1 LHVRGRAAVTVGD
14 DQPEQTRT
22 AADVDALVGQLRQA
36 CLVLQQSLPR
46 EELRVD
52 ALNVWSKAPFQLL
65 CVRESLFWRVEEL
78 ARCACDSLERGDL
91 AAAALLTRAVME
103 TVALCWKMLDLLRQ
117 RDKKSA
123 GELSD
128 LLMRAVS
135 GARNWDQ
142 MPKAYHVMDLVRGVE
157 QRVPGFLASY
167 ESLSELAHP
176 NGQGVFGL
184 FGTIDKERYT
194 AAFGRNAQK
203 TFSVRGMIVEA
214 LLGALEIFTP
224 AYNRMADELPK
235 FLEQL
240 PKIWPDSEG
249 TP

>member
-1 LHVRGRAAVTVGD
+1 
-14 DQPEQTRT
+14 
-22 AADVDALVGQLRQA
+22 
-36 CLVLQQSLPR
+36 
-46 EELRVD
+46 
-52 ALNVWSKAPFQLL
+52 
-65 CVRESLFWRVEEL
+65 
-78 ARCACDSLERGDL
+78 
-91 AAAALLTRAVME
+91 
-103 TVALCWKMLDLLRQ
+103 MLDLLQQ

-128 LLMRAVS
+128 LFMRAVS

-142 MPKAYHVMDLVRGVE
+142 MPKAFHVMDLVRDVE

-167 ESLSELAHP
+167 ESLSEFAHP

-194 AAFGRNAQK
+194 ATFGRNGQK
-203 TFSVRGMIVEA
+203 TFPVRGLIAEA
-214 LLGALEIFTP
+214 LMGALEIFTL

-240 PKIWPDSEG
+240 PKIWPVDEG

>member
-1 LHVRGRAAVTVGD
+1 MTAED
-14 DQPEQTRT
+14 DQPERTRT
-22 AADVDALVGQLRQA
+22 AAGVDALGDQLLQV
-36 CLVLQQSLPR
+36 CLVLQQALPH
-46 EELRVD
+46 EEVRVD

-65 CVRESLFWRVEEL
+65 CVRESLIWRVEEL
-78 ARCACDSLERGDL
+78 ARCAGDGLQRGDL

-117 RDKKSA
+117 RDKNSA
-123 GELSD
+123 GELND

-142 MPKAYHVMDLVRGVE
+142 VPKAYHVMDLVRGVE
-157 QRVPGFLASY
+157 QSVPGYLASY
-167 ESLSELAHP
+167 ESLSEFAHP

-203 TFSVRGMIVEA
+203 TLPVRGLIVNA

-224 AYNRMADELPK
+224 AYNRMGDELPK

-240 PKIWPDSEG
+240 SKIWPDGGG